1 MNKPKKEP
9 NFSAAAK
16 QRTTRFL
23 EELLSYV
30 LDYGDD
36 PAIKYRWEDEDSN
49 NPKLIIYETPRRF
62 LVKLAKLDKDD
73 YFYEVIRNLIHL
85 EICEDRRTST
95 QGSTNWHFVLKLWS
109 KDKQKNL
116 REFDKLWE
124 FKEHEK
130 PKKLDHHQTKSKILG
145 KLSQV
150 PQQPLNFLPRPD
162 ELNKIKGLLLENEN
176 QRVAVTG
183 ISHPVGLQGMGG
195 IGKSVLAAI
204 LAHDE
209 DIRSVFSDGILWV
222 TLGQQPA
229 LTLRQ
234 LDLAKMLGDSSQ
246 IFQDVQQGKVYLGE
260 LLANKACLLI
270 IDDVWKT
277 KDAQA
282 FNILGQRCKML
293 ITTRDSRVL
302 EELGT
307 VNHQLK
313 LLTVTESLAL
323 LALWAKQHPETLP
336 TEAHQIVEEC
346 GRLPLALAMIGAML
360 KGKPDRWQN
369 VLNKLQNA
377 ELEKIKYQ
385 FPDYPYP
392 NLLKAIQVSV
402 EALEPDLQKRY
413 LDFAVFPE
421 DTPIPEVVL
430 QTFWESEGLD
440 KFDTQDVIDLLV
452 ERSLIRRDEQNCLTL
467 HDLQY
472 DYVRKQAG
480 DLSIL
485 HNRLLAAYSK
495 YCSHGW
501 HTGIND
507 GYFFENLAYHLKES
521 DRKDELYRLLTQSP
535 DWMEAKYI
543 ACIGDAAYVADL
555 QLAINDFTDPL
566 TADELL
572 ILVQLHTA
580 RQLINQR
587 VSLYN
592 NDDLATLVWL
602 DREEEALNHARLR
615 LDIEERFYGL
625 ITIYKSLYEKKTP
638 KPEILDEIWEIVN
651 FMDEFRKVEIV
662 CELVV
667 LIGKL
672 NINSDVYKVIL
683 SKLMIL
689 LSNLLENPN
698 DINKNQLRILN
709 ILHKIPDP
717 IQLDQ
722 VKRVWDVAILISQIK
737 LEEDIDKKLF
747 SDFITSLSNLLADN
761 YKNISN
767 KDEIYQI
774 QYSEILSKQAL
785 LLHFNDQQQLS
796 EPMFNKSHKV
806 IAIYQKFNFAGTNWI
821 PLIMNL
827 IQADY
832 LDKAYR
838 ISKNLKENWI
848 KIKTLSN
855 LSEILFN
862 RGMIEKSNLY
872 LTEAENI
879 VLSPDYSIFYM
890 FHWEE
895 EAFIELVLVTA
906 TCKGII
912 KAQKLL
918 SVVKS
923 KVSEDCYS
931 RALMEISKISAQ
943 LGDFD
948 KAEELIQEI
957 KNARIK
963 KEAWSSFTLELAKFG
978 YQEKATLLLSN
989 TTQKVL
995 FNKFSFKSALVNLI
1009 RLLVQSNLLDIAKIT
1024 HFIKNNFDQEEILCS
1039 QAEILNSLVDSL
1051 ILNGDLQEA
1060 ENLSRKI
1067 TDTHYCSLSLQNIAI
1082 ELYNQEKMVDAN
1094 KLINEA
1100 CKKVSCL
1107 EINSDRLFML
1117 IDLAVAY
1124 KYLRNI
1130 EKANNLFLEI
1140 EQILSKENDYES
1152 YKVILLNSLVDRIRI
1167 AKDKETVNILFNEIE
1182 DLFIKQDEYI
1192 DSSEL
1197 IKIIEKLINVG
1208 LLNKAHKVTN
1218 MIEDLPEK
1226 IIALSYVAREFHK
1239 HGKFNEAQKILS
1251 KAHKVANIIED
1262 LPIEEIEDTII
1273 PVSVLSTAFHNLAS
1287 VLYQQGKINES
1298 TQILSKA
1305 YRILSITNDIP
1316 GKIIGFFSLVTA
1328 FYEQKQDTEAQK
1340 IMSTIRENLS
1350 LIPKDTDEEDLF
1362 NIVARIGKLGKLM
1375 DGFNLINIYQYDLD
1389 SFIDTLLEWSDAFE
1403 KIESG
1408 LSLVILKEVIR
1419 IASWVSPQWQEI
1431 YQIFPDIKRN

>member
-1 MNKPKKEP
+1 MPKVSWSP
-9 NFSAAAK
+9 AVK
-16 QRTTRFL
+16 QRVSHFL
-23 EELLSYV
+23 EKLLSYV
-30 LDYGDD
+30 LDYRDD
-36 PAIKYRWEDEDSN
+36 LPVQYRWEDEYSDR
-49 NPKLIIYETPRRF
+49 PKLIVEAKLRF
-62 LVKLAKLDKDD
+62 LIEISKLEKNDH
-73 YFYEVIRNLIHL
+73 FYEIINRLKDLNL
-85 EICEDRRTST
+85 CEDRRFHKK
-95 QGSTNWHFVLKLWS
+95 GKDDWHFTLKLWS

-116 REFDKLWE
+116 IEFDKFWE
-124 FKEHEK
+124 SQRPEK
-130 PKKLDHHQTKSKILG
+130 SKKLDNHQTKFKILG

-150 PQQPLNFLPRPD
+150 PEQPLNFLPRPD
-162 ELNKIKGLLLENEN
+162 QLNKIKSLLLDNEN

-183 ISHPVGLQGMGG
+183 ISHRVGLQGMGG

-209 DIRSVFSDGILWV
+209 DIRSVFPDGILWV

-246 IFQDVQQGKVYLGE
+246 IFQDVQQSKVYLCE

-293 ITTRDSRVL
+293 ITTRDSKVL
-302 EELGT
+302 EEVGA
-307 VNHQLK
+307 VNHQVNV
-313 LLTVTESLAL
+313 LTVPESLAL

-336 TEAHQIVEEC
+336 PEANQIVEEC
-346 GRLPLALAMIGAML
+346 GKLPLALAMIGAML
-360 KGKPDRWQN
+360 KDKPDRWEN
-369 VLNKLQNA
+369 VLYKLCNA
-377 ELEKIKYQ
+377 DLEKIKFN

-402 EALEPDLQKRY
+402 EALEADLQKRY
-413 LDFAVFPE
+413 LDFAVFSE
-421 DTPIPEVVL
+421 DTPIPEAVL

-440 KFDTQDVIDLLV
+440 KFETQDVIDLFV

-495 YCSHGW
+495 YCLHGW

-507 GYFFENLAYHLKES
+507 GYFFHNLAYHLKES
-521 DRKDELYRLLTQSP
+521 GRKDELYRLLTQSP

-543 ACIGDAAYVADL
+543 ACIGDAAYVSDL

-580 RQLINQR
+580 RQLVNQR

-592 NDDLATLVWL
+592 NDDLITLVWL
-602 DREEEALNHARLR
+602 DREYEALNHARLR

-651 FMDEFRKVEIV
+651 FMDEFRKLEIV
-662 CELVV
+662 CELAV

-672 NINSDVYKVIL
+672 DINSDVYKVIL
-683 SKLMIL
+683 SKLMFL
-689 LSNLLENPN
+689 LYNLLENPN
-698 DINKNQLRILN
+698 ETNKNQSRILT
-709 ILHKIPDP
+709 ILHEIPDP
-717 IQLDQ
+717 IEALHQLYQ
-722 VKRVWDVAILISQIK
+722 VKRVWDIAILMSQIK
-737 LEEDIDKKLF
+737 LEEDIDKKFF
-747 SDFITSLSNLLADN
+747 SDFITFLSNLLVDY

-774 QYSEILSKQAL
+774 KYSEILSKQAL
-785 LLHFNDQQQLS
+785 LLHLNDQKQLS
-796 EPMFNKSHKV
+796 ESIFSKSHQV
-806 IAIYQKFNFAGTNWI
+806 IEIYQKFDFAGTNWI
-821 PLIMNL
+821 PLIMDL
-827 IQADY
+827 IQANY

-855 LSEILFN
+855 LSKILFN

-872 LTEAENI
+872 LTEAQNI
-879 VLSPDYSIFYM
+879 VLSPDYSICDI
-890 FHWEE
+890 FHWQE
-895 EAFIELVLVTA
+895 EAFIQLVLVTA

-918 SVVKS
+918 SVVKP

-957 KNARIK
+957 KNPRIK

-989 TTQKVL
+989 TTQKAL
-995 FNKFSFKSALVNLI
+995 FNKFSFKSALVNI
-1009 RLLVQSNLLDIAKIT
+1009 ISLLVQSNLLDIAKIT
-1024 HFIKNNFDQEEILCS
+1024 HFIKNNFDREEILCS
-1039 QAEILNSLVDSL
+1039 QGEILNSLVDSL

-1082 ELYNQEKMVDAN
+1082 ELYNQEKTVDAN

-1100 CKKVSCL
+1100 CKRVSCL
-1107 EINSDRLFML
+1107 EINSDHLFML

-1124 KYLRNI
+1124 KYLGNI
-1130 EKANNLFLEI
+1130 EKPNNLFLEI
-1140 EQILSKENDYES
+1140 KQIVSQENDYEA
-1152 YKVILLNSLVDRIRI
+1152 YKVILLTSLVDRICI
-1167 AKDKETVNILFNEIE
+1167 AKNKETVNILFNEIE

-1192 DSSEL
+1192 NSSKL
-1197 IKIIEKLINVG
+1197 IKIIKKLINVG
-1208 LLNKAHKVTN
+1208 LLSKAHKVTN

-1226 IIALSYVAREFHK
+1226 IIALSYLAREFHK
-1239 HGKFNEAQKILS
+1239 HGRFNEAKKILS
-1251 KAHKVANIIED
+1251 KAQKVANKIEN
-1262 LPIEEIEDTII
+1262 LPIEEIQDTIVHI
-1273 PVSVLSTAFHNLAS
+1273 SILGTAFYSLAT
-1287 VLYQQGKINES
+1287 VLYEQEEIKEA
-1298 TQILSKA
+1298 TKMLAKACKILSM
-1305 YRILSITNDIP
+1305 TNDIP

-1328 FYEQKQDTEAQK
+1328 FYEQRQDTEAKK
-1340 IMSTIRENLS
+1340 IMSTIRENLE
-1350 LIPKDTDEEDLF
+1350 LIPTDIDGEDLF
-1362 NIVARIGKLGKLM
+1362 DIGAGLGKIGKFI
-1375 DGFNLINIYQYDLD
+1375 DGLKIMSIYQYELD
-1389 SFIDTLLEWSDAFE
+1389 SFTDTLVEWSDAFE
-1403 KIESG
+1403 NIESG

-1419 IASWVSPQWQEI
+1419 ISSWVSPYWQEI
-1431 YQIFPDIKRN
+1431 YQIFPDVKRN